1 MSETTTAPPDC
12 LFCKV
17 AAGRIPAEIVYQDD
31 ETVAFR
37 DINLQAPTHVL
48 VIPRRHV
55 PNATEAADAN
65 VWEAVMGAA
74 ARVARQEGVHD
85 RGYRL
90 VVNCGPEAGQTVD
103 HLHVHVLGGRP
114 LTWPPG

>member
-37 DINLQAPTHVL
+37 DINPQAPTHVL

-85 RGYRL
+85 PGYRL

-103 HLHVHVLGGRP
+103 HLHVHVLGGRS